1 MTALVTLQC
10 DRCGQTWDP
19 ITDAVGT
26 SAVQI
31 IQPGQAP
38 EAARV
43 LHLCAG
49 CTASHEGFLISGL
62 QVVKTIPKP
71 GSNTAP

>member
-10 DRCGQTWDP
+10 DRCGATWDP
-19 ITDAVGT
+19 ISDAVGT

-38 EAARV
+38 ETARV
-43 LHLCAG
+43 LHLCVG

-62 QVVKTIPKP
+62 QVAKLIPPK
-71 GSNTAP
+71 G